1 MAAFASIDFGDA
13 RKNGMYILP
22 VESEN
27 PLPEVKKEWLKKV
40 WAVLAA
46 AECDGLFEDPIVL
59 SAHDQY
65 KTQRVSLDTLPIP
78 VATADN
84 TNGDNIARVMRARA
98 ALEAENERKDAYRA
112 RVIRDKK
119 AALGQ
124 ALLLAFEAN
133 APMTAEELKSVHAHV
148 LVAATAVAPAKYDGV
163 LMLGAYVARAG
174 LNDATR
180 QDAEA
185 ESLFKELT
193 VEMPHNLTATQLGVH
208 FNKFK
213 LKCVPFLLRPLS
225 NEGQVKWILDLLP
238 RTGATA
244 SSRVLIISKLR
255 DMNAT
260 GNVAEALKRASEACD
275 DAHDPTLGTP
285 DVGACII
292 SNIRELQGQKGYFTS
307 SAVKMHLSSIGTA
320 FSAADL
326 AAPVAVTPPA
336 GMGAAP
342 PSGKGKGKSGGPR
355 SRVKLCEQST
365 SAVHKTHS
373 SNSEGDHCSLM
384 LSAPPASH
392 TQSLS
397 AARRSAL

>member
-1 MAAFASIDFGDA
+1 MAAFSGIDFGDA
-13 RKNGMYILP
+13 RKTGLYILP

-225 NEGQVKWILDLLP
+225 DEGQVKWILDLLP

-260 GNVAEALKRASEACD
+260 ANRQRGGGAQAGLRGVRRRARPDAGDSRRGRLHYQQHQGAPGAEGVLHVLGCQDASLVHRHRLLRCRSCRARRGDSAGW
-275 DAHDPTLGTP
+275 HGGWSPLWQ
-285 DVGACII
+285 
-292 SNIRELQGQKGYFTS
+292 RQGQGRR
-307 SAVKMHLSSIGTA
+307 LWQGQ
-320 FSAADL
+320 
-326 AAPVAVTPPA
+326 
-336 GMGAAP
+336 G
-342 PSGKGKGKSGGPR
+342 R
-355 SRVKLCEQST
+355 RLC
-365 SAVHKTHS
+365 
-373 SNSEGDHCSLM
+373 
-384 LSAPPASH
+384 
-392 TQSLS
+392 
-397 AARRSAL
+397 